1 MKLTSYV
8 FICQSYQPWQPNT
21 QGLLQEDFTPLI
33 PCLGEKQKAWKPWG
47 APFHPH
53 GGGGGLDLSNPAI
66 YLKSTKITF

>member
-33 PCLGEKQKAWKPWG
+33 PCLGEKQKA
-47 APFHPH
+47 
-53 GGGGGLDLSNPAI
+53 
-66 YLKSTKITF
+66 